1 MANAIHA
8 LASHRSREILFECRV
23 GNYLK
28 GIDRARRSFRIT
40 VSRHG
45 SKRIRLGAVVVVE
58 AGSTLK
64 SSRQRRRDRFDLFR
78 IEEISIQQ
86 ISLQLL
92 HFHRRVHGEKK
103 KKEIRRCD
111 VTARHDN
118 RYERKPPAS
127 TIR

>member
-1 MANAIHA
+1 MANTIHA
-8 LASHRSREILFECRV
+8 LASHRSREILFGCQV

-28 GIDRARRSFRIT
+28 GIDRARPSFRVT
-40 VSRHG
+40 VPRHG
-45 SKRIRLGAVVVVE
+45 SKRIRLGAVIVVE

-64 SSRQRRRDRFDLFR
+64 SSRQRRRDRDSR
-78 IEEISIQQ
+78 QQ
-86 ISLQLL
+86 IPLQLL